1 MMSEM
6 SEYCKNCGKISLTA
20 LVSLP
25 PLSPSTATSPRPRN
39 TRTQTRTTAAT
50 SISPTNTGT
59 ARTCAECHY
68 SVLTVSCYLSIA
80 YVDCEP
86 LTSAVNIV
94 LVIVA
99 VQQLGDV
106 GEVFIVGDQDGRPW
120 QCRGLFCHSLITT
133 TAHLLTSVGVCVLQ
147 DEAGALDV
155 GLVRVLV
162 PHHRHSVLTALASTI
177 VHKRGSA
184 AAILKFHC
192 EHNNC
197 DISISSVTGVAAAV
211 ICWPDWAQRQRTS
224 RLELEKV
231 SFLLLGDPGQL
242 THDSRSASAHCSLLN
257 TEY

>member
-25 PLSPSTATSPRPRN
+25 PLSPSTATSPRLRN

-80 YVDCEP
+80 NVDCEP

-106 GEVFIVGDQDGRPW
+106 REVLIVRDQDGRPW
-120 QCRGLFCHSLITT
+120 QCNAKGSLSLSITI

-155 GLVRVLV
+155 GLVPVLV

-242 THDSRSASAHCSLLN
+242 THDSRSAHSSLLN
-257 TEY
+257 TEH

>member
-1 MMSEM
+1 MSEM

-80 YVDCEP
+80 NVDCEP

-106 GEVFIVGDQDGRPW
+106 GEVFIVGDQDGRP
-120 QCRGLFCHSLITT
+120 
-133 TAHLLTSVGVCVLQ
+133 
-147 DEAGALDV
+147 
-155 GLVRVLV
+155 
-162 PHHRHSVLTALASTI
+162 
-177 VHKRGSA
+177 
-184 AAILKFHC
+184 
-192 EHNNC
+192 
-197 DISISSVTGVAAAV
+197 
-211 ICWPDWAQRQRTS
+211 
-224 RLELEKV
+224 
-231 SFLLLGDPGQL
+231 
-242 THDSRSASAHCSLLN
+242 
-257 TEY
+257 